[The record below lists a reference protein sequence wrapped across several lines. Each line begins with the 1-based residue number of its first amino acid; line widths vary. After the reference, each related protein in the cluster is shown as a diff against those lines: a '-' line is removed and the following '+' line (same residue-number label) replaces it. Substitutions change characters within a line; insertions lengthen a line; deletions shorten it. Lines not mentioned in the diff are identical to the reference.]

1 MSERALQWRISLVF
15 FLLAAMPGCWVPVL
29 SIVLEAKGWQHL
41 TDWVFVIPSLGA
53 IISPLFL
60 GALADQRI
68 NAERVLAGVMLINA
82 ICTASAFWFLG
93 SGNSEGWFLVFLV
106 AKSLLGAP
114 AWSLLMAIT
123 LTHLAEPERQFG
135 KVRVWGTV
143 GWMMAG
149 WGISWFAL
157 DQSPLTG
164 LVASVLGLIAAGCC
178 LTLPATPPT
187 GVASKSLVDILGLK
201 AFRILKDRDTGV
213 YFLTAFLFSIPVAAY
228 YPYSAKFLKVLG
240 VENVATMLS
249 IGQTSEIIAMLLMG
263 WTFRRLRLKWIFL
276 IALGTGV
283 LRYLF
288 YLVPASSGEVSPM
301 QVTWVVLGIF
311 MHGFCWTLF
320 FESGRL
326 FVDRRVE
333 TAMRSQAQALLT
345 VWTGGVATIIGVF
358 FSGWL
363 YRWCVEGGGPG
374 WLGFWAILSVLCG
387 VALVVFA
394 IGYRGQPVREQG

>member
-29 SIVLEAKGWQHL
+29 SIVLEGRGWQHL
-41 TDWVFVIPSLGA
+41 TDWVFMIPSLGA
-53 IISPLFL
+53 IVSPLFL
-60 GALADQRI
+60 GALADQRV
-68 NAERVLAGVMLINA
+68 NAERVLAGVMLVNA
-82 ICTASAFWFLG
+82 ICTGLAFWFLG
-93 SGNSEGWFLVFLV
+93 AGDSQLWFLTFLV

-114 AWSLLMAIT
+114 AWSLLMSIT
-123 LTHLAEPERQFG
+123 LTHLTEPERQFG
-135 KVRVWGTV
+135 GIRVWGTV

-157 DQSPLTG
+157 DQSPLVG
-164 LVASVLGLIAAGCC
+164 LVAAVLGLIAAGCC
-178 LTLPATPPT
+178 LTLPATPPK
-187 GVASKSLVDILGLK
+187 GIPSKSLFDSLGLK

-213 YFLTAFLFSIPVAAY
+213 YFLTAFLFSIPLAAY
-228 YPYSAKFLKVLG
+228 YPYSAKFLKALG

-249 IGQTSEIIAMLLMG
+249 IGQTSEIVAMLLMG

-276 IALGTGV
+276 IALGSGL

-288 YLVPASSGEVSPM
+288 YLMASSGGEVS
-301 QVTWVVLGIF
+301 VVEVAWVALGIF
-311 MHGFCWTLF
+311 MHGICWTLF

-326 FVDRRVE
+326 FVDRRVA
-333 TAMRSQAQALLT
+333 TSMRSQAQALLT

-374 WLGFWAILSVLCG
+374 WFGFWIVLSSLCG
-387 VALVVFA
+387 VALLVFA
-394 IGYRGQPVREQG
+394 VGYKGIPFQEE